1 LVIAGVFLP
10 LTIFAELGHAS
21 IGQHIYTLLYPLTF
35 CTFFEW
41 WAVRRSGLT
50 FSQEKLELKYGPF
63 YRFISWSRVNGVEWR
78 AVGNF
83 ESLSIRLDGDKR
95 LSAPIIWRLRHT
107 RFTRL
112 GSPNLRT
119 PGGQQ
124 VDAVT
129 AIEVALKTA
138 TGAPDQTS
146 RKRRRRGR

>member
-1 LVIAGVFLP
+1 VIRSFLQRAAPEPEYQGVHTRLAVRLVIAGAFLP
-10 LTIFAELGHAS
+10 LTVFAELGHGS

-35 CTFFEW
+35 CAFFEW

-50 FSQEKLELKYGPF
+50 FSEEQLTLKYGPI
-63 YRFISWSRVNGVEWR
+63 YRFIPWSRINGVEWC

-83 ESLSIRLDGDKR
+83 ES
-95 LSAPIIWRLRHT
+95 
-107 RFTRL
+107 
-112 GSPNLRT
+112 LRT

-129 AIEVALKTA
+129 AIEVALKPA